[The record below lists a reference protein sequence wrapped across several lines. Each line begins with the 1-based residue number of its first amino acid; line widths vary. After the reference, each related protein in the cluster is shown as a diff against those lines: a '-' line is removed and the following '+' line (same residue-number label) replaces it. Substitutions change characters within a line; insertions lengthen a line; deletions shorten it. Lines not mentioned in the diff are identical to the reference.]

1 MTQATATTQR
11 GARLCALV
19 MGATFILKLGQPL
32 VVVVHSQTAGVSS
45 LTLARV
51 VDADP
56 DVRRQAVRELSIIVN
71 PQAVAALGGAA
82 LLDTDPRVREEA
94 VRSLGEQG
102 SEDHLPVYA
111 QAVHD
116 PSWRVRRAAIVAA
129 GDGRRDRC
137 RRPSGRAQ

>member
-1 MTQATATTQR
+1 MPTR
-11 GARLCALV
+11 MSGAKPC
-19 MGATFILKLGQPL
+19 G
-32 VVVVHSQTAGVSS
+32 S
-45 LTLARV
+45 
-51 VDADP
+51 
-56 DVRRQAVRELSIIVN
+56 LSIIVN